1 MCVDPGGS
9 GKCQKKNPSLS
20 HMDYGLLPGISTH
33 VTHFV
38 TPCPIDRMPGVRLF
52 LSPINSKENDITS
65 PFSLI
70 VFLFPS
76 SLGCCQVAVASR
88 LVGCSIRASRL
99 SLVGDSLE
107 GVPLSDSSVAAL
119 NGIVTRA
126 PLWSRETLR
135 GRYTGNANR
144 REPATK
150 EHLATG
156 GVGQKQPTLCPSDIT
171 NREPLHFGSAP
182 HRWGRRQSAPRLT
195 VIRDTRA
202 VRPSCLSRTTRLPF
216 ESLLFRYTTLRM
228 FVFFLSP
235 DSHSRVTLP
244 S

>member
-1 MCVDPGGS
+1 M
-9 GKCQKKNPSLS
+9 
-20 HMDYGLLPGISTH
+20 
-33 VTHFV
+33 
-38 TPCPIDRMPGVRLF
+38 
-52 LSPINSKENDITS
+52 
-65 PFSLI
+65 
-70 VFLFPS
+70 
-76 SLGCCQVAVASR
+76 
-88 LVGCSIRASRL
+88 GCSIRASRL

-126 PLWSRETLR
+126 PLWSCETLR

-150 EHLATG
+150 KHLATG
-156 GVGQKQPTLCPSDIT
+156 GVDQKQPTLCPSDIT
-171 NREPLHFGSAP
+171 NREPLLFGSAP

-228 FVFFLSP
+228 FVFFPLSRFTFTCHIAQLGGFTLL
-235 DSHSRVTLP
+235 DWTTTSRYDTLATTASTSAEAQKPCRIVWTQQCGSSLFLLQCSVP
-244 S
+244 SLDI

>member
-1 MCVDPGGS
+1 MPTKS
-9 GKCQKKNPSLS
+9 QLEP
-20 HMDYGLLPGISTH
+20 YGLRASPRYFDARHTFRH
-33 VTHFV
+33 
-38 TPCPIDRMPGVRLF
+38 P
-52 LSPINSKENDITS
+52 LSNRQDAWCM

-70 VFLFPS
+70 HQFKKKKKTSPPFIFVCLFPS
-76 SLGCCQVAVASR
+76 SPGSCQVAVASW
-88 LVGCSIRASRL
+88 LVGCSIRASCL

-119 NGIVTRA
+119 NGIATRA

-150 EHLATG
+150 ERLATG
-156 GVGQKQPTLCPSDIT
+156 GVDQKQPTLCPSDTT

-202 VRPSCLSRTTRLPF
+202 VRPSCLLRTTRLPF
-216 ESLLFRYTTLRM
+216 
-228 FVFFLSP
+228 
-235 DSHSRVTLP
+235 DS
-244 S
+244 

>member
-1 MCVDPGGS
+1 MCVDPGGPENA
-9 GKCQKKNPSLS
+9 KNKNPSLS

-65 PFSLI
+65 PFFF

-119 NGIVTRA
+119 NGIATRA
-126 PLWSRETLR
+126 PLWSCETLR
-135 GRYTGNANR
+135 RGYTGNANR
-144 REPATK
+144 REPTDK

-156 GVGQKQPTLCPSDIT
+156 RVDQKQPTPCPLDIT
-171 NREPLHFGSAP
+171 NREPLHFGPAP
-182 HRWGRRQSAPRLT
+182 HRWGRCQSAPRLT

-202 VRPSCLSRTTRLPF
+202 VRPSCLLRTTRLPF
-216 ESLLFRYTTLRM
+216 
-228 FVFFLSP
+228 
-235 DSHSRVTLP
+235 DS
-244 S
+244 